1 MSLIGI
7 NRAVALYNY
16 DLAKKWFTWKNT
28 LVMAICLWIF
38 GVIFII
44 PSVFKVWGKTGFEE
58 QIFRLFHVVNRE
70 LTSC

>member
-1 MSLIGI
+1 M

-28 LVMAICLWIF
+28 SVMAICLWIF

-44 PSVFKVWGKTGFEE
+44 PSVLKVWGKTGFEE